1 MHLDDQITTEI
12 RRNPAHAEIGWAY
25 MNLCTLI
32 FIALWTLFSLMA
44 IYYLWY
50 AFNLFQIEV
59 QDITF
64 EIIDF
69 RTSDIETKPREI
81 FRLINLEDDVPSGLA
96 PLTV

>member
-1 MHLDDQITTEI
+1 MHLDDQISTEI
-12 RRNPAHAEIGWAY
+12 SGHPVHAEIGWAY
-25 MNLCTLI
+25 MNLCTLL
-32 FIALWTLFSLMA
+32 FIVLWTLFSLTA

-81 FRLINLEDDVPSGLA
+81 FRLINLDDDTP
-96 PLTV
+96 PTLTSLSA

>member
-1 MHLDDQITTEI
+1 MHLDDQISTEI
-12 RRNPAHAEIGWAY
+12 RGNPAHTEIGWAY
-25 MNLCTLI
+25 MNLCTLL
-32 FIALWTLFSLMA
+32 FIVLWTLFSLMA

-81 FRLINLEDDVPSGLA
+81 FRLINLDDDTPPA
-96 PLTV
+96 LTSLSV